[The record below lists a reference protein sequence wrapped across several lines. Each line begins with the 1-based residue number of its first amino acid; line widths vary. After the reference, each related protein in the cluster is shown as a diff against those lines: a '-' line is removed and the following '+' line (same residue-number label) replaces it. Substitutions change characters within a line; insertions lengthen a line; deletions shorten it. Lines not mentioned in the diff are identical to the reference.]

1 MGTILRYALLLA
13 KRWIW
18 MLVAGALVC
27 GATTYGISTLLRP
40 VYQASTYLIIT
51 IGSSTHPS
59 ITESLQAV
67 PTFAQLITTPSVL
80 APVVALH
87 PGMSVQDLQAMLT
100 IKPQTNTQ
108 IIELDVRADN
118 PSLAAEL
125 ANQVSQSFA
134 QYVNTDAPGTVRFM
148 PSQMPVQPVQ
158 PRPLENA
165 GIGTVVGL
173 LLMILL
179 SLFFEW
185 IRNCPTSVEQIQ
197 ELLDTEIITLLP
209 RLPRKAYLSGTWQA
223 TAEKYHMVCASLNVA
238 QASRPFKV
246 VIFTS
251 ALAGEGKS
259 TVISQ
264 VAMNLAQAGKRV
276 LLVDLNIHR
285 PVLAQRFRLPSQPGL
300 TNLLASDIGEGLHLE
315 QYSQASEVSGLH
327 VLTVGTQRMN
337 SAEFLQALITSQFL
351 ACLRQTTFDYILLDA
366 PPLFSVADSQILLP
380 ALEAVVLV
388 VNGARTPRRVLARTR
403 QVLGRLRTTRV
414 LGVIINQSPWRDYAD
429 MHPYTL
435 PQPGKQREMHFLIK
449 QGAVDLSSQPTQL
462 LPVPALV
469 TGSRQAR
476 LPDNQW
482 IERVSGPLRL
492 RLPGNQE
499 DERAGNLLQ
508 PQWRDTG
515 EIGSVTPEEA
525 AAYVIRPML
534 SLNGLHLPDRG
545 LTRRGFEAEIVT
557 PPPPFLQDR

>member
-1 MGTILRYALLLA
+1 MGNILRYALLLA
-13 KRWIW
+13 KGWMW

-27 GATTYGISTLLRP
+27 GATTYGISILLRP
-40 VYQASTYLIIT
+40 VYQASTYLIID

-80 APVVALH
+80 TPVVALH

-100 IKPQTNTQ
+100 IKPQANTQ
-108 IIELDVRADN
+108 IIELDVQADN
-118 PSLAAEL
+118 PGLAAEL
-125 ANQVSQSFA
+125 ANQVSQSFV

-148 PSQMPVQPVQ
+148 PSQVPVQPVQ
-158 PRPLENA
+158 PHPLENA

-197 ELLDTEIITLLP
+197 ELLGAEVMTLLP
-209 RLPRKAYLSGTWQA
+209 RLPRQARLADTWQA
-223 TAEKYHMVCASLNVA
+223 TAEKYHMICASLNVA
-238 QASRPFKV
+238 QANRPFKV
-246 VIFTS
+246 VMFTS

-264 VAMNLAQAGKRV
+264 VAMKLAQAGKRI

-285 PVLAQRFRLPSQPGL
+285 PALAQWFHLPNQPGL
-300 TNLLASDIGEGLHLE
+300 TDLLTSDTGKRLPLE
-315 QYSQASEVSGLH
+315 QYSQTSEVSGLH

-351 ACLRQTTFDYILLDA
+351 ACLRQTTFDYVLLDA
-366 PPLFSVADSQILLP
+366 PPLLAVADGQILLP
-380 ALEAVVLV
+380 TLEEVVLV
-388 VNGARTPRRVLARTR
+388 VNGARTPRWVLERTQ
-403 QVLGRLRTTRV
+403 QVLERLRPTRV

-429 MHPYTL
+429 THLYTL
-435 PQPGKQREMHFLIK
+435 PQPGKQREVHFLMK
-449 QGAVDLSSQPTQL
+449 RGAVDLSSQPTQL
-462 LPVPALV
+462 LPVPAPV
-469 TGSRQAR
+469 ISPRQAR
-476 LPDNQW
+476 SPDNQG
-482 IERVSGPLRL
+482 IEQVIGP
-492 RLPGNQE
+492 
-499 DERAGNLLQ
+499 LQ

-515 EIGSVTPEEA
+515 EIGPVTPEEA
-525 AAYVIRPML
+525 AAYVIRPMI
-534 SLNGLHLPDRG
+534 SLNGLRLPDRG
-545 LTRRGFEAEIVT
+545 LTRRVFETEIVT
-557 PPPPFLQDR
+557 PLPPFLQG